1 MEADNLEE
9 VRITTALYEAM
20 ALLPNKWLKIKAEDV
35 TVLRSLEGQDHEVC
49 WILDRQK
56 PSVYPSYDFD
66 EERLGVTKEG
76 KVIVGF
82 DSGCSC
88 PSPWDD
94 SYPDCYE
101 VMTLEEFKTSK
112 KEFDIEKKG
121 EEWWQE
127 AYINIT
133 QIIQSNVKTK

>member
-1 MEADNLEE
+1 M
-9 VRITTALYEAM
+9 
-20 ALLPNKWLKIKAEDV
+20 
-35 TVLRSLEGQDHEVC
+35 
-49 WILDRQK
+49 
-56 PSVYPSYDFD
+56 
-66 EERLGVTKEG
+66 
-76 KVIVGF
+76 GF

-112 KEFDIEKKG
+112 KEFDIEKEG